1 MAQGAK
7 PVKLTELVSLYR
19 RGIGVVSVVPTGLAA
34 SLEVCML
41 ALKYLQLKWVLCTK
55 RSHGTKVPCWRANNT
70 GGLEKNSLCTDAPP
84 PPPLRKNLRG
94 GGHLYT
100 G

>member
-55 RSHGTKVPCWRANNT
+55 RSHGTKAPCWRANNT
-70 GGLEKNSLCTDAPP
+70 VGL
-84 PPPLRKNLRG
+84 
-94 GGHLYT
+94 
-100 G
+100 